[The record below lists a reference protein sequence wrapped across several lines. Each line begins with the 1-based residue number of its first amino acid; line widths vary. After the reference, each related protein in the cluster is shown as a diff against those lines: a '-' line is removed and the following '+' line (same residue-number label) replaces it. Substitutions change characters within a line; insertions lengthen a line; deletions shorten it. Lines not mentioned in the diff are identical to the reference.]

1 METLE
6 QIEANVEQ
14 TAQGNESP
22 FEDNITVAQSPDE
35 VVAETNEN
43 PVLDEDTE
51 ARKFQSMYDRS
62 QAELGEL
69 KKFEPL
75 VDLLETRPDLV
86 KVLQDNISNP
96 SDEKQSSPAVEVDD
110 FNPWDAFDPK
120 KDTASRRLVKTEMKN
135 IAGQAISKAM
145 AEQQAQMQTK
155 MHLNNTVNE
164 LRSNYKMSDNDIKE
178 FLEFSTQPKEQ
189 VGLNNLVKL
198 WRDVSGVS
206 QNNTDTLNAVKA
218 AQDTPRSAG
227 VLQGQSVQS
236 QSDVDKLWDSVVSA
250 GSRSNVL
257 NK

>member
-43 PVLDEDTE
+43 PVLDEDSE

-69 KKFEPL
+69 KKYEPL
-75 VDLLETRPDLV
+75 VDLLESRPDLV

-96 SDEKQSSPAVEVDD
+96 TDGNQSSPAVEVDD

-120 KDTASRRLVKTEMKN
+120 KDTASRRLVKTEMQN

-145 AEQQAQMQTK
+145 AEQQAKMQTE

-164 LRSNYKMSDNDIKE
+164 LRNNYKMSDGDIKE
-178 FLEFSTQPKEQ
+178 FLEFSTKPKEQ

-227 VLQGQSVQS
+227 VLQGQSVQN
-236 QSDVDKLWDSVVSA
+236 QSETDKLWESVKNA
-250 GSRSNVL
+250 GSRNSVL
-257 NK
+257 

>member
-22 FEDNITVAQSPDE
+22 FEDNIAVAQSPNE

-43 PVLDEDTE
+43 PVLDENAE

-69 KKFEPL
+69 KKYEPL

-86 KVLQDNISNP
+86 KVLQDNISNS
-96 SDEKQSSPAVEVDD
+96 SDGNQSSPAVEVDD

-120 KDTASRRLVKTEMKN
+120 KDTPSRKLVKSDMER
-135 IAGQAISKAM
+135 IAEQKISKAM
-145 AEQQAQMQTK
+145 AEQQAKVQTE
-155 MHLNNTVNE
+155 MHLNNTVNT
-164 LRSNYKMSDNDIKE
+164 LRNNYKMSDGDIKD
-178 FLEFSTQPKEQ
+178 FLQFSTQPKEQ
-189 VGLNNLVKL
+189 VGLGNLVKL

-227 VLQGQSVQS
+227 VLQGQPVQNKS
-236 QSDVDKLWDSVVSA
+236 ETDKLWESVKNA
-250 GSRSNVL
+250 GSRNSVL
-257 NK
+257 

>member
-22 FEDNITVAQSPDE
+22 FEDNIAVAQSPNE

-43 PVLDEDTE
+43 PVLDENAE

-69 KKFEPL
+69 KKYEPL

-86 KVLQDNISNP
+86 KVLQDNISNS
-96 SDEKQSSPAVEVDD
+96 SDGNQSSPAVEVDD

-120 KDTASRRLVKTEMKN
+120 KDTPSRKLVKSDMER
-135 IAGQAISKAM
+135 IAEQKISKAM
-145 AEQQAQMQTK
+145 AEQQAKVQTE
-155 MHLNNTVNE
+155 MHLNNTVNT
-164 LRSNYKMSDNDIKE
+164 LRNNYKMSDGDIKE
-178 FLEFSTQPKEQ
+178 FLQFSTQPKEQ
-189 VGLNNLVKL
+189 VGLGNLVKL

-227 VLQGQSVQS
+227 VLQGQPVQNKS
-236 QSDVDKLWDSVVSA
+236 ETDKLWESVKNA
-250 GSRSNVL
+250 GSRNSVL
-257 NK
+257 

>member
-14 TAQGNESP
+14 QAQGDESR
-22 FEDNITVAQSPDE
+22 FEDGTILGQSPEE
-35 VVAETNEN
+35 VVAETNED
-43 PVLDEDTE
+43 PILDEDAE

-69 KKFEPL
+69 KKYEPL
-75 VDLLETRPDLV
+75 VDLLESRPDLV
-86 KVLQDNISNP
+86 KVLQDNISTP
-96 SDEKQSSPAVEVDD
+96 SSQEQSSPAVEVDD

-120 KDTASRRLVKTEMKN
+120 KDTASRRLVKTEMQN

-164 LRSNYKMSDNDIKE
+164 LRNNYKMSDDDIKG

-206 QNNTDTLNAVKA
+206 KNNTDTLDAVKA
-218 AQDTPRSAG
+218 AKNAPRTAG
-227 VLQGQSVQS
+227 VLQGQPPAKVNEA
-236 QSDVDKLWDSVVSA
+236 DEMWNGIVNATGYGGKLP
-250 GSRSNVL
+250 
-257 NK
+257 

>member
-43 PVLDEDTE
+43 PVLDEDAE

-62 QAELGEL
+62 QAELNEL
-69 KKFEPL
+69 KKYEPL
-75 VDLLETRPDLV
+75 VNLLESRPDLV
-86 KVLQDNISNP
+86 KVLQDNISEAP
-96 SDEKQSSPAVEVDD
+96 SQEQSSLEQVDD
-110 FNPWDAFDPK
+110 FNPWEAFDSR
-120 KDTASRRLVKTEMKN
+120 KDTASRRLVKTEMET

-145 AEQQAQMQTK
+145 AEQQSKMQTE
-155 MHLNNTVNE
+155 MHLNNTVNT
-164 LRSNYKMSDNDIKE
+164 LRNNYKMSDNDIKE
-178 FLEFSTQPKEQ
+178 FLQFSTQPKEQ
-189 VGLNNLVKL
+189 VGLGNLVKL

-206 QNNTDTLNAVKA
+206 QNNTDTLNAVRT
-218 AQDTPRSAG
+218 AQSTPKSAG
-227 VLQGQSVQS
+227 VLQGQATPQPKSNM
-236 QSDVDKLWDSVVSA
+236 DKVWDTVMNS

-257 NK
+257 

>member
-22 FEDNITVAQSPDE
+22 FEDNIAVAQSPNE

-69 KKFEPL
+69 KKYEPL
-75 VDLLETRPDLV
+75 VDLLESRPDLV

-120 KDTASRRLVKTEMKN
+120 KDTASRRLVKTEMQN
-135 IAGQAISKAM
+135 IAGQAINQAM

-164 LRSNYKMSDNDIKE
+164 LRNNYKMSDDDIKG

-206 QNNTDTLNAVKA
+206 KNNTDTLDAVKA
-218 AQDTPRSAG
+218 AKNAPRTAG
-227 VLQGQSVQS
+227 VLQGQPPAKVNEA
-236 QSDVDKLWDSVVSA
+236 DEMWNGIVNATGYGGKLP
-250 GSRSNVL
+250 
-257 NK
+257 

>member
-14 TAQGNESP
+14 QVQGDESQ
-22 FEDNITVAQSPDE
+22 FEDGTILGQSPE
-35 VVAETNEN
+35 GVVAETNED
-43 PVLDEDTE
+43 PVLDENTE

-69 KKFEPL
+69 KKYEPL
-75 VDLLETRPDLV
+75 VDLLESRPDLV

-164 LRSNYKMSDNDIKE
+164 LRSNYKMSDDDIKG

-218 AQDTPRSAG
+218 AQGAPRSAG
-227 VLQGQSVQS
+227 VLQGQPVSNK
-236 QSDVDKLWDSVVSA
+236 SDDDKMWESIKNVTA
-250 GSRSNVL
+250 GSRL
-257 NK
+257 P

>member
-22 FEDNITVAQSPDE
+22 FEDNIAVAQSPNE

-43 PVLDEDTE
+43 PVLDENAE

-69 KKFEPL
+69 KKYEPL

-86 KVLQDNISNP
+86 KVLQDNISNS
-96 SDEKQSSPAVEVDD
+96 SDGNQSSPAVEVDD

-120 KDTASRRLVKTEMKN
+120 KDTPSRKLVKSDMER
-135 IAGQAISKAM
+135 IAEQKISKAM
-145 AEQQAQMQTK
+145 AEQQAKVQTE
-155 MHLNNTVNE
+155 MHLNNTVNT
-164 LRSNYKMSDNDIKE
+164 LRNNYKMSDGDIKE
-178 FLEFSTQPKEQ
+178 FLQFSTQPKEQ
-189 VGLNNLVKL
+189 VGLGNLVKL

-206 QNNTDTLNAVKA
+206 QNNTDTLNAVRA

-227 VLQGQSVQS
+227 VLQGQPVKNK
-236 QSDVDKLWDSVVSA
+236 SDADKLWESVMNA
-250 GSRSNVL
+250 GSRNSVL
-257 NK
+257 

>member
-14 TAQGNESP
+14 QAQGDESR
-22 FEDNITVAQSPDE
+22 FEDGTILGQSPEE
-35 VVAETNEN
+35 VVAETNED
-43 PVLDEDTE
+43 PILDEDAE

-62 QAELGEL
+62 QAELQEL
-69 KKFEPL
+69 KKYEPL
-75 VDLLETRPDLV
+75 VDLLESRPDLV
-86 KVLQDNISNP
+86 KVLQDNISTP
-96 SDEKQSSPAVEVDD
+96 SSQEQSSPAVEVDD

-120 KDTASRRLVKTEMKN
+120 KDTASRRLVKTEMQN

-164 LRSNYKMSDNDIKE
+164 LRNNYKMSDDDIKG

-227 VLQGQSVQS
+227 VLQGQPVQN
-236 QSDVDKLWDSVVSA
+236 QSETDKLWESVKNA
-250 GSRSNVL
+250 GSRNSVL
-257 NK
+257 

>member
-22 FEDNITVAQSPDE
+22 FEDNITVAQSPNE

-43 PVLDEDTE
+43 PVLDEDSE

-69 KKFEPL
+69 KKYEPL

-120 KDTASRRLVKTEMKN
+120 KDTASRRLVKTDIEK
-135 IAGQAISKAM
+135 IAEQKISKAM
-145 AEQQAQMQTK
+145 AEQQAKVQTE
-155 MHLNNTVNE
+155 MHLNNTVNT
-164 LRSNYKMSDNDIKE
+164 LRNNYKMSDGDIKE
-178 FLEFSTQPKEQ
+178 FLQFSTQPKEQ
-189 VGLNNLVKL
+189 VGLGNLVKL

-206 QNNTDTLNAVKA
+206 QNNTDTLDAVRA

-227 VLQGQSVQS
+227 VLQGQPVQNKS
-236 QSDVDKLWDSVVSA
+236 ETDKLWESVKNA
-250 GSRSNVL
+250 GSRNSVL
-257 NK
+257 

>member
-14 TAQGNESP
+14 QVQGDESQ
-22 FEDNITVAQSPDE
+22 FEDGTILGQSPE
-35 VVAETNEN
+35 GVVAETNED

-69 KKFEPL
+69 KKYEPL

-86 KVLQDNISNP
+86 KVLQDNISNS
-96 SDEKQSSPAVEVDD
+96 SDGNQSSPAVEVDD

-120 KDTASRRLVKTEMKN
+120 KDTPSRKLVKSDMER
-135 IAGQAISKAM
+135 IAEQKISKAM
-145 AEQQAQMQTK
+145 AEQQAKVQTE
-155 MHLNNTVNE
+155 MHLNNTVNT
-164 LRSNYKMSDNDIKE
+164 LRNNYKMSDGDIKE
-178 FLEFSTQPKEQ
+178 FLQFSTQPKEQ
-189 VGLNNLVKL
+189 VGLGNLVKL

-227 VLQGQSVQS
+227 VLQGQPVQNKS
-236 QSDVDKLWDSVVSA
+236 ETDKLWESVKNA
-250 GSRSNVL
+250 GSRNSVL
-257 NK
+257 

>member
-1 METLE
+1 MENLE
-6 QIEANVEQ
+6 QNEANVEPMI
-14 TAQGNESP
+14 ADDESR
-22 FEDNITVAQSPDE
+22 FEDGTILGQSPE
-35 VVAETNEN
+35 GVVAETNED
-43 PVLDEDTE
+43 PALSEDAE

-75 VDLLETRPDLV
+75 VDLLESRPDLV
-86 KVLQDNISNP
+86 KVLQDNISSPTNQ
-96 SDEKQSSPAVEVDD
+96 EQSSQAEAVDD
-110 FNPWDAFDPK
+110 FNPWDAFDQK
-120 KDTASRRLVKTEMKN
+120 KDTASRRHVKNEMKD
-135 IAGQAISKAM
+135 IASETVNRAM

-164 LRSNYKMSDNDIKE
+164 LRSNYKMSDNDIKG

-206 QNNTDTLNAVKA
+206 QNNTDTLNAVRA

-227 VLQGQSVQS
+227 VLQGQPVQN
-236 QSDVDKLWDSVVSA
+236 QSETDKLWEAVKNA
-250 GSRSNVL
+250 GSRNSVL
-257 NK
+257 

>member
-43 PVLDEDTE
+43 PVLDEDSE

-69 KKFEPL
+69 KKYEPL

-120 KDTASRRLVKTEMKN
+120 KDTASRRLVKTDIEK
-135 IAGQAISKAM
+135 IAEQKISKAM
-145 AEQQAQMQTK
+145 AEQQAKVQTE
-155 MHLNNTVNE
+155 MHLNNTVNT
-164 LRSNYKMSDNDIKE
+164 LRNNYKMSDGDIKE
-178 FLEFSTQPKEQ
+178 FLQFSTQPKEQ
-189 VGLNNLVKL
+189 VGLGNLVKL

-206 QNNTDTLNAVKA
+206 QNNTDTLDAVRA

-227 VLQGQSVQS
+227 VLQGQPVQNKS
-236 QSDVDKLWDSVVSA
+236 ETDKLWESVKNA
-250 GSRSNVL
+250 GSRNSVL
-257 NK
+257 

>member
-35 VVAETNEN
+35 VIAETNEN
-43 PVLDEDTE
+43 PVLDEDAE
-51 ARKFQSMYDRS
+51 ARKFQSIYDRS

-69 KKFEPL
+69 KKYEPL
-75 VDLLETRPDLV
+75 VDLLESRPDLV

-96 SDEKQSSPAVEVDD
+96 TDGNQSSPAGEVDD

-120 KDTASRRLVKTEMKN
+120 KDTASRRLVKTEMQN

-145 AEQQAQMQTK
+145 AEQQSKMQTE

-164 LRSNYKMSDNDIKE
+164 LRNNYKMSDGDIKE
-178 FLEFSTQPKEQ
+178 FLQFSTQPKEQ

-227 VLQGQSVQS
+227 VLQGQPVQNKS
-236 QSDVDKLWDSVVSA
+236 ERDQVWDDVLNA
-250 GSRSNVL
+250 GGRINVL
-257 NK
+257 

>member
-22 FEDNITVAQSPDE
+22 FEDNITVAQSPNE

-69 KKFEPL
+69 KKYEPL

-120 KDTASRRLVKTEMKN
+120 KDTASRRLVKTDIEK
-135 IAGQAISKAM
+135 IAEQKISKAM
-145 AEQQAQMQTK
+145 AEQQAKVQTE
-155 MHLNNTVNE
+155 MHLNNTVNT
-164 LRSNYKMSDNDIKE
+164 LRNNYKMSDGDIKE
-178 FLEFSTQPKEQ
+178 FLQFSTQPKEQ
-189 VGLNNLVKL
+189 VGLGNLVKL

-206 QNNTDTLNAVKA
+206 QNNTDTLDAVRA

-227 VLQGQSVQS
+227 VLQGQPVQNKS
-236 QSDVDKLWDSVVSA
+236 ETDKLWESVKNA
-250 GSRSNVL
+250 GSRNSVL
-257 NK
+257 

>member
-14 TAQGNESP
+14 QAQGDESR
-22 FEDNITVAQSPDE
+22 FEDGTILGQSPEE
-35 VVAETNEN
+35 VVAETNED
-43 PVLDEDTE
+43 PILDEDAE

-62 QAELGEL
+62 QAELQEL
-69 KKFEPL
+69 KKYEPL
-75 VDLLETRPDLV
+75 VDLLESRPDLV
-86 KVLQDNISNP
+86 KVLQDNISTP
-96 SDEKQSSPAVEVDD
+96 SSQEQSSPAVEVDD

-120 KDTASRRLVKTEMKN
+120 KDTASRRLVKTEMQN

-164 LRSNYKMSDNDIKE
+164 LRNNYKMSDDDIKG

-206 QNNTDTLNAVKA
+206 QNNTDTLNAVRA

-227 VLQGQSVQS
+227 VLQGQPVETKSE
-236 QSDVDKLWDSVVSA
+236 VDKLWDSVKSA
-250 GSRSNVL
+250 GSRNSVL
-257 NK
+257 

>member
-22 FEDNITVAQSPDE
+22 FEDNIAVAQSPNE

-43 PVLDEDTE
+43 PVLDENAE

-69 KKFEPL
+69 KKYEPL

-86 KVLQDNISNP
+86 KVLQDNISNS
-96 SDEKQSSPAVEVDD
+96 SDGNQSSPAVEVDD

-120 KDTASRRLVKTEMKN
+120 KDTPSRKLVQSDMEK
-135 IAGQAISKAM
+135 IAEQKISKAM
-145 AEQQAQMQTK
+145 AEQQAKVQTE
-155 MHLNNTVNE
+155 MHLNNTVNT
-164 LRSNYKMSDNDIKE
+164 LRNNYKMSDGDIKE
-178 FLEFSTQPKEQ
+178 FLQFSTQPKEQ
-189 VGLNNLVKL
+189 VGLGNLVKL

-206 QNNTDTLNAVKA
+206 QNNTDTLNAVRA

-227 VLQGQSVQS
+227 VLQGQPVQNKS
-236 QSDVDKLWDSVVSA
+236 EADKLWESVKNA
-250 GSRSNVL
+250 GSRNSVL
-257 NK
+257 